1 MARPTVL
8 QSALSFA
15 GLSLDRVRL
24 MGILNVTPDSFSDGG
39 RLASAAAAIARGMQL
54 VAQGADIVDVGG
66 ESTRPGAP
74 PVAVEEELRRAI
86 PVVEGLAR
94 QGVLVSIDTRHAPV
108 MRAALDAGA
117 RIVNDVSG
125 LTHDPAALPLLASR
139 DCAIVLMHM
148 LGTPQDM
155 NSRAVYG
162 DVVGEVAAWLTA
174 RVAACQ
180 DAGIARAR
188 LALDPGLGFAKK
200 ADHSLAVLRGVERL
214 LALGLPLLIGA
225 SRKSFIGRLA
235 ARDGAMPAP
244 DDRLGGSL
252 AVALLMA
259 QRGVRLLR
267 VHDVAETAQALKMLA
282 LLDGDGEDSVYGGG
296 RV

>member
-1 MARPTVL
+1 MNSLL
-8 QSALSFA
+8 QIASQSSLSFA

-39 RLASAAAAIARGMQL
+39 RLRSAEAAIERGLQL
-54 VAQGADIVDVGG
+54 VDQGADIVDVGG
-66 ESTRPGAP
+66 ESTRPGAT
-74 PVAVEEELRRAI
+74 PVPRDEELRRAI

-94 QGVLVSIDTRHAPV
+94 QGVLVSIDTRHAAV
-108 MRAALDAGA
+108 MAAALDAGA

-125 LTHDPAALPLLASR
+125 LTHDDAALPLLGRR

-155 NSRAVYG
+155 NSRADYA
-162 DVVGEVAAWLTA
+162 DVTGEVAAWLMA

-180 DAGIARAR
+180 AAGIDRAR

-200 ADHSLAVLRGVERL
+200 AGHSLALLQQVERL

-225 SRKSFIGRLA
+225 SRKSFIGRLT
-235 ARDGAMPAP
+235 ARDGAMPTP

-267 VHDVAETAQALKMLA
+267 VHDVAQTVQALEMLR
-282 LLDGDGEDSVYGGG
+282 LLGADRSD
-296 RV
+296 

>member
-1 MARPTVL
+1 MASPTVP
-8 QSALSFA
+8 QSQLTFA
-15 GLSLDRVRL
+15 GLPLDRVRL

-39 RLASAAAAIARGMQL
+39 RLRSAEVAIAKGMQL
-54 VAQGADIVDVGG
+54 VEQGADILDVGG
-66 ESTRPGAP
+66 ESTRPGAA
-74 PVAVEEELRRAI
+74 PVPRDEELRRAI
-86 PVVEGLAR
+86 PVVAGLAR
-94 QGVLVSIDTRHAPV
+94 QGAIVSIDTRHAEV
-108 MRAALDAGA
+108 MAAALDAGA

-125 LTHDPAALPLLASR
+125 LTHDAAALPLLVRR

-162 DVVGEVAAWLTA
+162 DVTGEVASWLSA

-180 DAGIARAR
+180 AAGIDRAR

-200 ADHSLAVLRGVERL
+200 AEHSLALLREVERL
-214 LALGLPLLIGA
+214 LALGLPLLVGA
-225 SRKSFIGRLA
+225 SRKSFIGRLT

-244 DDRLGGSL
+244 DDRLAGSL

-259 QRGVRLLR
+259 QHGVRLLR
-267 VHDVAETAQALKMLA
+267 VHDVAQTAQALKMLS
-282 LLDGDGEDSVYGGG
+282 LLDPVRGD
-296 RV
+296 

>member
-1 MARPTVL
+1 
-8 QSALSFA
+8 
-15 GLSLDRVRL
+15 

-39 RLASAAAAIARGMQL
+39 RLASAEAAIAKGMQL
-54 VAQGADIVDVGG
+54 VAQGADMVDVGG
-66 ESTRPGAP
+66 ESTRPGAL
-74 PVAVEEELRRAI
+74 PVPVEEELRRAI

-94 QGVLVSIDTRHAPV
+94 QGVVVSIDTRHAPV

-125 LTHDPAALPLLASR
+125 LTHDAAALPLLAER

-155 NSRAVYG
+155 NDRATYG

-180 DAGIARAR
+180 DAGIARTR

-214 LALGLPLLIGA
+214 LALDLPLLIGA

-235 ARDGAMPAP
+235 ARDGVMPTP

-282 LLDGDGEDSVYGGG
+282 LLDGDGENSVYGGG
-296 RV
+296 WV